1 MAKHKGIFTSISRT
15 KNGKL
20 MLDNQALRHYNK
32 TNINGDLKM
41 KDILQD
47 VVAHT
52 HALGFLSLVKVS
64 NEEGTS
70 IDSMAEDRSV
80 ILTGTTASPVAEF
93 KGTFGMPNLDKL
105 ALHLKNPEYKD
116 NAKIDVVEAERNGD
130 TIPTHIH
137 FENAAGDFEN
147 DYRFMNKAII
157 EEKLKTVKFKG
168 ATWEVSVQP
177 SMASIARMK
186 LMSAAHS
193 EEPTFNV
200 KTRDGNLVFSFGDAS
215 THAGEFVFQHGI
227 EGTLAHTWSWPVAQ
241 VQAILNLDG
250 DATMSISDQGAMKI
264 SINSGMATY
273 DYILPAQSK

>member
-1 MAKHKGIFTSISRT
+1 
-15 KNGKL
+15 
-20 MLDNQALRHYNK
+20 
-32 TNINGDLKM
+32 M

-52 HALGFLSLVKVS
+52 HALGFLSLVKVTADTS
-64 NEEGTS
+64 TS

-80 ILTGTTASPVAEF
+80 ILSAETTAPVTEF
-93 KGTFGMPNLDKL
+93 TGTFGMPNLDKL
-105 ALHLKNPEYKD
+105 ALHLKNPEYQKD
-116 NAKIDVVEAERNGD
+116 AKIDVVSAERNGE

-137 FENAAGDFEN
+137 FENAAGDFQN

-168 ATWEVSVQP
+168 AAWAVEFSP
-177 SMASIARMK
+177 SIEAITRMK
-186 LMSAAHS
+186 LQSAAHS

-200 KTRDGNLVFSFGDAS
+200 KTDSGNLVFSFGDAS
-215 THAGEFVFQHGI
+215 THAGEFDFHKGV

-241 VQAILNLDG
+241 VQAVLNLNG
-250 DATMSISDQGAMKI
+250 DITMSISDQGAMKI
-264 SINSGMATY
+264 SVNSGMATY

>member
-1 MAKHKGIFTSISRT
+1 
-15 KNGKL
+15 
-20 MLDNQALRHYNK
+20 
-32 TNINGDLKM
+32 M

-64 NEEGTS
+64 NDEGTQ

-80 ILTGTTASPVAEF
+80 IMSASTANPVAEF
-93 KGTFGMPNLDKL
+93 VGTFGMPNLDKL

-116 NAKIDVVEAERNGD
+116 NAKIDVVQAERNGEVV
-130 TIPTHIH
+130 PTHIH
-137 FENAAGDFEN
+137 FENAAGDFQN

-168 ATWEVSVQP
+168 ASWNVEFAP
-177 SMASIARMK
+177 SMAAIARMK
-186 LMSAAHS
+186 LMAAAHS

-200 KTRDGNLVFSFGDAS
+200 KTVDGNLVFSFGDAS
-215 THAGEFVFQHGI
+215 THAGEFVFEAGV

-264 SINSGMATY
+264 SVNSGMATY

>member
-1 MAKHKGIFTSISRT
+1 
-15 KNGKL
+15 
-20 MLDNQALRHYNK
+20 
-32 TNINGDLKM
+32 M

-52 HALGFLSLVKVS
+52 HALGFLSLVKVT
-64 NEEGTS
+64 NEEGTQ

-80 ILTGTTASPVAEF
+80 IMSASTANPVAEF
-93 KGTFGMPNLDKL
+93 VGTFGMPNLDKL

-116 NAKIDVVEAERNGD
+116 NAKIEVVQAERNGE

-137 FENAAGDFEN
+137 FENAAGDFQN

-168 ATWEVSVQP
+168 ASWNVEFAP
-177 SMASIARMK
+177 SMAAIARMK

-200 KTRDGNLVFSFGDAS
+200 MTKDGNLVFSFGDAS
-215 THAGEFVFQHGI
+215 THAGEFVFEAGV

-264 SINSGMATY
+264 SVNSGMATY

>member
-1 MAKHKGIFTSISRT
+1 ME
-15 KNGKL
+15 KN
-20 MLDNQALRHYNK
+20 
-32 TNINGDLKM
+32 M

-47 VVAHT
+47 IVAHT

-64 NEEGTS
+64 NEDGTA

-80 ILTGTTASPVAEF
+80 ILGATTHAPVAEF

-116 NAKIDVVEAERNGD
+116 NANIAVVEAERNGEVV
-130 TIPTHIH
+130 PTHIH
-137 FENAAGDFEN
+137 FENAAGDFQN

-168 ATWEVSVQP
+168 ASWQVEFQP

-186 LMSAAHS
+186 LMAAAHS

-200 KTRDGNLVFSFGDAS
+200 KTKDGNLVFSFGDAS
-215 THAGEFVFQHGI
+215 THAGEFVFQHGV
-227 EGTLAHTWSWPVAQ
+227 EGALQHTWSWAVAQ
-241 VQAILNLDG
+241 VQSILSLDG
-250 DATMSISDQGAMKI
+250 DLTMSISDQGAMKI
-264 SINSGMATY
+264 SVNSRMATY

>member
-1 MAKHKGIFTSISRT
+1 
-15 KNGKL
+15 
-20 MLDNQALRHYNK
+20 
-32 TNINGDLKM
+32 M

-52 HALGFLSLVKVS
+52 HALGFLSLVKVTGGS
-64 NEEGTS
+64 DTV
-70 IDSMAEDRSV
+70 IDSMADDRSV
-80 ILTGTTASPVAEF
+80 ILNATSQHSVAE
-93 KGTFGMPNLDKL
+93 GTFGMPNLDKL

-116 NAKIDVVEAERNGD
+116 NAKIDIVKADRNGE

-168 ATWEVSVQP
+168 ASWNVEIAPTQ
-177 SMASIARMK
+177 AAIARMK

-200 KTRDGNLVFSFGDAS
+200 TTKDSNLIFSFGDAS
-215 THAGEFVFQHGI
+215 THAGEFVFQHGV
-227 EGTLAHTWSWPVAQ
+227 EGALQHTWSWPVAQ
-241 VQAILNLDG
+241 VQSILSLDG
-250 DATMSISDQGAMKI
+250 DLTMSISDQGAMKI
-264 SINSGMATY
+264 TVNSGIATY